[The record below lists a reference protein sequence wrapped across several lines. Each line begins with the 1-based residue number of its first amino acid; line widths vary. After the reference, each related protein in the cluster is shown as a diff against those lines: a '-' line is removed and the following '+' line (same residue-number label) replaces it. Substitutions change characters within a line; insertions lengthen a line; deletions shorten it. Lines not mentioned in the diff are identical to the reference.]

1 MQKFVISEREK
12 EQRLDKFLKRRLSAA
27 PSSFIY
33 KMLRKK
39 NITLNGAK
47 AQGSELLQTGDTV
60 CLFFSDETFAK
71 FSGYAGTSAENS
83 CGTGKGSGTGSAN
96 GTGCSA
102 NSPRTSGFLTSCTEA
117 YRRISALYR
126 TPAVL
131 YEDSD
136 VLFADK
142 LPGILSQ
149 KAAEKDQSMNEWLVG
164 YLLQKKELDEER
176 LKEFRP
182 SVCNRLDRNTGGIL
196 ICAKTLQGSH
206 KMTELL
212 RSRDL
217 KKFYLMAV
225 KGRILKPGRI
235 SGWLLKDETTNT
247 VTMIDPDSSDKGD
260 AVFSETDYR
269 PIETGKRLTLLEAE
283 LLTGRTH
290 QLRAHLASIGH
301 PIAGDAK
308 YGDPGLN
315 REMRDKYQIKGQ
327 MLYCCRLELPKM
339 EGEWERLSG
348 KIIEVPAP
356 TVYYEAVKNLT

>member
-12 EQRLDKFLKRRLSAA
+12 EQRLDKYLKRRLSAA

-39 NITLNGAK
+39 NITLNGTR

-71 FSGYAGTSAENS
+71 FSGSSGTSAENS
-83 CGTGKGSGTGSAN
+83 SGNGKGSD
-96 GTGCSA
+96 
-102 NSPRTSGFLTSCTEA
+102 FMTSCTEV

-164 YLLQKKELDEER
+164 YLLQKKELDEDR
-176 LKEFRP
+176 LREFRP

-217 KKFYLMAV
+217 KKFYQMTV
-225 KGRILKPGRI
+225 KGRILKPGHI
-235 SGWLLKDETTNT
+235 SGWLLKDEATNT

-290 QLRAHLASIGH
+290 QLRAHLSSIGH

-308 YGDPGLN
+308 YGDPVLN
-315 REMRDKYQIKGQ
+315 REMLERYRIRGQ

-356 TVYYEAVKNLT
+356 PVYYEAVRNLS